1 MKRLFSVLFSAVA
14 VFLFST
20 NAAALDCSAK
30 GAVLINGTTGKVLWE
45 SESDRRLPMA
55 STTKIMTALL
65 LCESGNLE
73 REITVTERDV
83 TVEGS
88 SMGLLVGDTV
98 SLEAL
103 LYGMMLSSGNDAANT
118 VAYVL
123 SDSEDGF
130 VALMNKRAA
139 QIGLKNT
146 NFETPSGLDS
156 ENHYSTALDMALLA
170 RAALQ
175 NEKFREAASSKTKTL
190 SFGNPPYRRTLK
202 NHNRLLDSYEG
213 LIGVKTGY
221 TKKAGRCLVTAA
233 ERDSGFLIA
242 VTLCDPDDWNDHRRM
257 LDYGFSVLKKYFI
270 EPDFLPES
278 IETADG
284 GRVKINS
291 QAVNLS
297 LSEAEYKNLEK
308 RVYLPRFLYGANN
321 GDTVGRVD
329 YVVDETVAASS
340 PIYIADSLKDTNK
353 NKRQITQYL
362 ILLFKEL
369 V

>member
-1 MKRLFSVLFSAVA
+1 MKRLFSVLFSFVA
-14 VFLFST
+14 AFVFSA

-45 SESDRRLPMA
+45 SNSDKRLPMA

-65 LCESGNLE
+65 LCESGNLD
-73 REITVTERDV
+73 REITVTECDV

-88 SMGLLVGDTV
+88 SMGLLAGDTV
-98 SLEAL
+98 SYEAL

-118 VAYVL
+118 VAYAL
-123 SDSEDGF
+123 SGSVDGF

-139 QIGLKNT
+139 QIGLENT

-175 NEKFREAASSKTKTL
+175 NKDFREAAASKTKTV

-202 NHNRLLDSYEG
+202 NHNRLLDGYEG

-221 TKKAGRCLVTAA
+221 TKKSGRCLVTAA
-233 ERDSGFLIA
+233 EREGGFLIA
-242 VTLCDPDDWNDHRRM
+242 VTLCDPDDWNDHRSM
-257 LDYGFSVLKKYFI
+257 LDYGFSVLKNYYI
-270 EPDFLPES
+270 EPDFLPEY

-284 GRVKINS
+284 ERVSINS
-291 QAVNLS
+291 QAVSLS
-297 LSEAEYKNLEK
+297 LGEEEYNSLEK
-308 RVYLPRFLYGANN
+308 RIYLPRFLYDADI
-321 GDTVGRVD
+321 GDNIGRVD
-329 YVVDETVAASS
+329 YTVDGTVAASE
-340 PIYIADSLKDTNK
+340 PIYISESIKDN
-353 NKRQITQYL
+353 NDKRRLTQYL